1 MSLEAGDIQPPGGT
15 ERAPPADL
23 DQIDALVADYTRR
36 IVQLLRDRLC
46 VVIRARRPDILE
58 HFENDTTPGGDSAEQ
73 LLNLMQAWGIWFQLL
88 NIAEENAG
96 MRRRRM
102 AERLGGPEGVPGT
115 FASVIAAAAAAG
127 VSAEQ
132 LQAVLSECLV
142 QPTIT
147 AHPTEAKRVTALQ
160 IHRRIYLLLFELE
173 ETRWTKRERAELI
186 ERLDSEIEL
195 LWLTGELRLERP
207 TVPQE
212 ITWGLH
218 FFTQTLYVTVP
229 VMLNRLQRALA
240 KHYPDQQFTIPNLVS
255 FVSWIGGDRDGNPNV
270 TDATTDL
277 ALRLGR
283 QAALDHYAEKIDV
296 LARRLSISQWA
307 IRIPESFL
315 QSYRQLLSGPP
326 DVHEE
331 LEQRNPGELFRQY
344 ASVMSLKLQQTPRR
358 KVAPRRRRIHYRNAG
373 QLRDDLQVLEQGL
386 VDSGCSSLA
395 LQLVTPLRREVEAF
409 GFYTMPIDLR
419 DNSAV
424 IRHTLGQMA
433 NLEQPG
439 KPWQEWVEEELARP
453 LQQPVAPGALDDTA
467 AATLNMFRSANR
479 IMREHGQGAVHHFI
493 LSMSETAL
501 DVLGVYVLARHAGLF
516 RDREARESC
525 RLPIVPLFETAADLQ
540 RAPEIMKQL
549 LQRPL
554 VRRSVREQGGW
565 QEVMIGY
572 SDSNKSGGFLNSYWE
587 LSKAQSRLARIGQE
601 AGIRV
606 TFFQGRGGSV
616 SRGGVPAGRAIA
628 ALPAGTLQ
636 GRLRV
641 TEQGE
646 VVSSKY
652 ANEGTA
658 RYQLELLA
666 SSTLGHM
673 LHVSGEPAA
682 ATPEFDEAME
692 AMSNLAYT
700 AYRKLVEDPSLV
712 PYFEA
717 ASPVEE
723 LASLNIGSRPA
734 RRTGRR
740 TLEDLR
746 AIPWVFAW
754 TQNRSMVPGWYGV
767 GYALDQFIAVRSV
780 DGMKLL
786 QRMFNESGMFRTL
799 IDEVE
804 KTLALIDMEVAEA
817 YAALVPDRKAAKRLH
832 TMILDE
838 HRRTRERVLQISSAK
853 QPAER
858 FRRFSRKLQRRY
870 PALREAGLRQV
881 ELVRVLRERGSGSAE
896 DNGNPLIPLLLSMNC
911 VATGLGWTG

>member
-1 MSLEAGDIQPPGGT
+1 MSLEAGDIQPPGGA

-36 IVQLLRDRLC
+36 MVALLHESLC
-46 VVIRARRPDILE
+46 KVIRARRPDVLE
-58 HFENDTTPGGDSAEQ
+58 YFEHTTAPGDNGEQ
-73 LLNLMQAWGIWFQLL
+73 LVNLMQAWGIWFQLL
-88 NIAEENAG
+88 DIAEENAG

-102 AERLGGPEGVPGT
+102 AERLGGPAGVPGT
-115 FASVIAAAAAAG
+115 FASVIAAAADAG
-127 VSAEQ
+127 VPFERIQ
-132 LQAVLSECLV
+132 EVLVQCRV

-147 AHPTEAKRVTALQ
+147 AHPTEAKRVTVLQ
-160 IHRRIYLLLFELE
+160 IHRRIYLLLFKLE
-173 ETRWTKRERAELI
+173 ETRWTKRERAELV
-186 ERLDSEIEL
+186 ESLDSEIEL

-218 FFTQTLYVTVP
+218 FFTQTLYNTVP
-229 VMLNRLQRALA
+229 DMLERLQRALA
-240 KHYPDQQFTIPNLVS
+240 ECYPGQEFTIPTLLS

-283 QAALDHYAEKIDV
+283 EAALDHYAEKV
-296 LARRLSISQWA
+296 SLLARRLSISQSA
-307 IRIPESFL
+307 LRVPQNFLEHCQRMLSLIPDM
-315 QSYRQLLSGPP
+315 RR
-326 DVHEE
+326 E

-358 KVAPRRRRIHYRNAG
+358 RVAPRRRRIHYRKAE

-386 VDSGCSSLA
+386 VDAGCQRLA
-395 LQLVTPLRREVEAF
+395 QQLVTPLRREVEAF

-419 DNSAV
+419 DNSGV
-424 IRHTLGQMA
+424 IRHTLTQMA
-433 NLEQPG
+433 NLERPG

-453 LQQPVAPGALDDTA
+453 LEEPVSPNVLDDTS
-467 AATLNMFRSANR
+467 AATLNMFRSAAE
-479 IMREHGQGAVHHFI
+479 IMQEHGPGAVHHFI
-493 LSMSETAL
+493 LSMSETML

-540 RAPEIMKQL
+540 RAPDIMQEL

-572 SDSNKSGGFLNSYWE
+572 SDSNKSGGFLTSYWE
-587 LSKAQSRLARIGQE
+587 LSKAQSRLARIGRE
-601 AGIRV
+601 AGIPV

-616 SRGGVPAGRAIA
+616 SRGGVSAGRAIA
-628 ALPAGTLQ
+628 ALPAGVLQ

-646 VVSSKY
+646 VVTSKY

-666 SSTLGHM
+666 SSTLEHM
-673 LHVSGEPAA
+673 LHADAAPAA
-682 ATPEFDEAME
+682 TTPEFDEAME

-700 AYRKLVEDPSLV
+700 AYRKLVEDPGLV

-723 LASLNIGSRPA
+723 LAALNIGSRPA

-740 TLEDLR
+740 SLEDLR

-754 TQNRSMVPGWYGV
+754 TQNRSVVPGWYGV
-767 GYALDQFIAVRSV
+767 GYAMDQFIAVRGV
-780 DGMKLL
+780 AGTKLL
-786 QRMFNESGMFRTL
+786 QRMFKESDLFRTL

-804 KTLALIDMEVAEA
+804 KTLALLDLEVAKA
-817 YAALVPDRKAAKRLH
+817 YTTLVADEKSAKRIH

-838 HRRTRERVLQISSAK
+838 YRRTHERVLQISGAK

-858 FRRFSRKLQRRY
+858 FRRFSRKLKRRY
-870 PALREAGLRQV
+870 PALRQAGLRQV
-881 ELVRVLRERGSGSAE
+881 ELVRALREKGRDGVDG
-896 DNGNPLIPLLLSMNC
+896 DPLVPLLLSMNC
-911 VATGLGWTG
+911 IATGLGWTG